1 MQNAAEVFF
10 PPVEIGGRTVDP
22 FVKINRPED
31 LAEAEVLLAAE
42 ADS

>member
-22 FVKINRPED
+22 FSNINRPED
-31 LAEAEVLLAAE
+31 LAEAEALLASE
-42 ADS
+42 AGS